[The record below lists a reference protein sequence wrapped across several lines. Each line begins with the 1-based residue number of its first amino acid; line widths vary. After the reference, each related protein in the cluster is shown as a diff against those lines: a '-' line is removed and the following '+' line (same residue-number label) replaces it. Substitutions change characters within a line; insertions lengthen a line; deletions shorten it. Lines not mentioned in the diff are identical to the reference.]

1 MTVASEKEIET
12 LRGCGR
18 RLAEVLASV
27 KQAARSGVS
36 TKELDKL
43 AEGLIL
49 SSGGEP
55 IFKGYKTKLDPRPYP
70 GSLCVSVNDE
80 VVHGLPSKERI
91 LKEGDI
97 ISVDSGVLF
106 DGLYTD
112 ACFSAAVGTA
122 PAGVHTFLN
131 SISEVL
137 EEVIQEIVRADAKV
151 GDISFFIER
160 HIKKAGYSPVSTLT
174 GHGLGAK
181 LHQFPDVPNVGKK
194 DTGPVLPAGTMIA
207 IEPIAVMGRPDV
219 YTAED
224 KWTVIT
230 SDHSLAGHF
239 EHSVLITG
247 EGAEII
253 A

>member
-80 VVHGLPSKERI
+80 VVHGIPTEKRI

-97 ISVDSGVLF
+97 V
-106 DGLYTD
+106 GLD
-112 ACFSAAVGTA
+112 IGMRW
-122 PAGVHTFLN
+122 PAFAKA
-131 SISEVL
+131 SE
-137 EEVIQEIVRADAKV
+137 
-151 GDISFFIER
+151 
-160 HIKKAGYSPVSTLT
+160 SP
-174 GHGLGAK
+174 
-181 LHQFPDVPNVGKK
+181 K
-194 DTGPVLPAGTMIA
+194 D
-207 IEPIAVMGRPDV
+207 
-219 YTAED
+219 
-224 KWTVIT
+224 
-230 SDHSLAGHF
+230 
-239 EHSVLITG
+239 
-247 EGAEII
+247 
-253 A
+253 

>member
-1 MTVASEKEIET
+1 MSQCQIFTATEKQT
-12 LRGCGR
+12 LREGGKILRECLDFLKSMIKPGVTT
-18 RLAEVLASV
+18 LALDLA
-27 KQAARSGVS
+27 AEEFIRSRG
-36 TKELDKL
+36 
-43 AEGLIL
+43 AI
-49 SSGGEP
+49 P
-55 IFKGYKTKLDPRPYP
+55 AFKGYYGYP
-70 GSLCVSVNDE
+70 AALCTSVNDE
-80 VVHGLPSKERI
+80 VVHGLPSKERV
-91 LKEGDI
+91 LNEGDI

-160 HIKKAGYSPVSTLT
+160 HLKKAGYSPVPTLT